1 MVKRVL
7 VSGGAGFLGSHLCD
21 RLIEQGH
28 KVICLDNLFTSEKSN
43 IQHLM
48 SHPHFEF
55 VRHDV
60 IDPYKAEV
68 DWIFNLACPAAP
80 GHYQYNPIKTIKT
93 SVMGAINML
102 GLCKRLGGRI
112 MHASTSEVYGSAKF
126 VPITEEH
133 PLQGQSPYA
142 ASKIAADQLVYSFHA
157 SFDLPTVTIRPF
169 NTFGPRQSQR
179 AVIPSIITQILSG
192 AEEIELGAL
201 TPTRDFSFV
210 DDTVQGFVKAL
221 SADGIFGQ
229 TINLGSGFEVS
240 IGQTFDLI
248 SKILGQTV
256 IINKSKERLRPET
269 SEVDRLMSEN
279 ARAKMALNWKPKY
292 ASLIGFEDGLRVVRR
307 RGELMQEACESSS
320 GGMAAIVGLDEE
332 AVRGVCE
339 QAGVSLANLNCPGQI
354 VLSGDADKMEAACEA
369 AKAAGAKRAIPL
381 PVAGAYHSPLM
392 QPAQA
397 GLAEALAKVELREP
411 SVPVYSNVTGQAH
424 AGAASIAG
432 TMVDQV
438 TSSVRWEACIRA
450 MIADGVTRFI
460 ELGPGTALTGFM
472 RRIDRGLE
480 VLNVADNDSLA
491 KSAEALNA

>member
-1 MVKRVL
+1 MAKTALLFAGQGAQVVGMGRDLAEAHPTAKSLFAEADEALGYGLSEICFSGPEEEL
-7 VSGGAGFLGSHLCD
+7 VRTEHAQPAIYLVGWIALKLLREQAPSISFEATAGLSLG
-21 RLIEQGH
+21 E
-28 KVICLDNLFTSEKSN
+28 FT
-43 IQHLM
+43 
-48 SHPHFEF
+48 
-55 VRHDV
+55 
-60 IDPYKAEV
+60 A
-68 DWIFNLACPAAP
+68 LA
-80 GHYQYNPIKTIKT
+80 
-93 SVMGAINML
+93 
-102 GLCKRLGGRI
+102 
-112 MHASTSEVYGSAKF
+112 
-126 VPITEEH
+126 
-133 PLQGQSPYA
+133 
-142 ASKIAADQLVYSFHA
+142 AADA
-157 SFDLPTVTIRPF
+157 
-169 NTFGPRQSQR
+169 
-179 AVIPSIITQILSG
+179 
-192 AEEIELGAL
+192 
-201 TPTRDFSFV
+201 
-210 DDTVQGFVKAL
+210 
-221 SADGIFGQ
+221 
-229 TINLGSGFEVS
+229 
-240 IGQTFDLI
+240 
-248 SKILGQTV
+248 
-256 IINKSKERLRPET
+256 
-269 SEVDRLMSEN
+269 
-279 ARAKMALNWKPKY
+279 
-292 ASLIGFEDGLRVVRR
+292 IGFEDGLRVVRR
-307 RGELMQEACESSS
+307 RGELMQEACEASS

-354 VLSGDADKMEAACEA
+354 VVSGDADKMDAACEA

-424 AGAASIAG
+424 VGAASIAG